1 MTEKTTVFD
10 DLAAD
15 SAELAGLVT
24 DLTPAGWAELTPAPK
39 WTIRH
44 QIAHLCAVFRMAAT
58 AAASPQAF
66 RELAAHLGPD
76 FNANVTAALERFL
89 DEPEALL
96 GRWRVESAAAVQALA
111 AVPAGTVVPWL
122 VRPLPAPVLA
132 AAGMMEIFAHGQDVA
147 DALGVTRRPT
157 DRLRHIAE
165 FAALTWD
172 FGYQARSLPVPAGG
186 PRFDL
191 LAPSGDRWIIGPDD
205 AETVTGDAVD
215 LCLLVTRR
223 RHRDDLGLVASGPLA
238 EQWLDVAQAYRGP
251 AGEGRRPGQF
261 AATAGR

>member
-1 MTEKTTVFD
+1 MTDETTVFD

-15 SAELAGLVT
+15 SAELTGLVAG
-24 DLTPAGWAELTPAPK
+24 LTPAGWAELTPAPG

-44 QIAHLCAVFRMAAT
+44 QVAHLCAVFRMAAT

-66 RELAAHLGPD
+66 RDAMAHLGPD
-76 FNANVTAALERFL
+76 FDANVSAALERFL
-89 DEPEALL
+89 DEPGALL
-96 GRWRVESAAAVQALA
+96 SRWRVESAAAVQALA
-111 AVPAGTVVPWL
+111 AVPAGSVVPWL
-122 VRPLPAPVLA
+122 VRPLPARVLA
-132 AAGMMEIFAHGQDVA
+132 AAGMMEVFAHGQDIA
-147 DALGVTRRPT
+147 DALGVTRRHT

-172 FGYQARSLPVPAGG
+172 FGYHARGLLVPAAG

-191 LAPSGDRWIIGPDD
+191 LAPSGERWVIGADD
-205 AETVTGDAVD
+205 AETITGDAVD

-238 EQWLDVAQAYRGP
+238 EHWLSVAQAYRGP
-251 AGEGRRPGQF
+251 AGAGRRPGQF